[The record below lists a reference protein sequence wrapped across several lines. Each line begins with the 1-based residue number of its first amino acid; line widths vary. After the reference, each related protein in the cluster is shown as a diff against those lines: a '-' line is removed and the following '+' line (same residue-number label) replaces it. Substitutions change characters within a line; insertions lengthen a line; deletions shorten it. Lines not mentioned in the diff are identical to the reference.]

1 MMLDRGSVKKV
12 VSGVLSEIAAN
23 IGHDFFLPT
32 LGQEVVSSKLVVSV
46 LALFWWSRG

>member
-23 IGHDFFLPT
+23 IGHDFFYRPSDRKYC
-32 LGQEVVSSKLVVSV
+32 GVQQVSC
-46 LALFWWSRG
+46 